1 MVSALVWGTRGR
13 RFESGRPDEVGAS
26 GVRDASVS
34 ATPPAAAQ
42 PVSDRVLTIPNVLS
56 ALRLA
61 SVPFFVWLFVA
72 GHENT
77 AVVVYAAGAWTDF
90 FDGYIARR
98 TGSITRLGQL
108 LDPLADRVL
117 IVALAIAL
125 VARDVL
131 APWLAI
137 AVIARDVLVLALW
150 PLLERMGMRRIEVNF
165 TGKTATAC
173 LLFGL
178 TCMAWGETTFIWH
191 EAGKDV
197 GIPFVAAGAILYW
210 AAGIMYAVEAKR
222 RMGDLGHDDA
232 KTSRG

>member
-1 MVSALVWGTRGR
+1 VTGAAG
-13 RFESGRPDEVGAS
+13 DHEV
-26 GVRDASVS
+26 VHDRIVT
-34 ATPPAAAQ
+34 TPN
-42 PVSDRVLTIPNVLS
+42 LLS

-61 SVPFFVWLFVA
+61 SVPFFVWLFVSDR
-72 GHENT
+72 ENA
-77 AVVVYAAGAWTDF
+77 AVAVYALFAWTDF

-131 APWLAI
+131 PAWLALG
-137 AVIARDVLVLALW
+137 VIGRDVLVLLLW

-178 TCMAWGETTFIWH
+178 TCLAWGETTFPLH
-191 EAGKDV
+191 DLGNDV
-197 GIPFVAAGAILYW
+197 GMPFVVAGAILYW
-210 AAGIMYAVEAKR
+210 VAGVMYAVEAR
-222 RMGDLGHDDA
+222 RRVRDLKGDEAGA
-232 KTSRG
+232 TRG